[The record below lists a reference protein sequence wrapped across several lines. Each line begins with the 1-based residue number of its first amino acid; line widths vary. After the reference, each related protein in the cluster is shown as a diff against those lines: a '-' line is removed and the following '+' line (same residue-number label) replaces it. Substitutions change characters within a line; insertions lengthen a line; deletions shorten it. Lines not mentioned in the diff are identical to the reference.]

1 MGLGSSVRWAL
12 PNVGFHPRLRHVACT
27 SAPRVGTNSGEVI
40 NMLGITIFVPA
51 GGVHLLISVPPSVQV
66 QPL

>member
-1 MGLGSSVRWAL
+1 
-12 PNVGFHPRLRHVACT
+12 
-27 SAPRVGTNSGEVI
+27 VI